1 MYSVVN
7 GLPLVF
13 SNIICNLRFKFSCTL
28 PLLDL
33 FSFLFD
39 EDEDDEDDDEDDDDD
54 DDWLV
59 VEGRTWVMDDKL
71 DPTDGSVFPEDCAR
85 RADNNDADE
94 FIVFPVLF
102 PNLGCIS
109 LLDDDDDDDDDVGI
123 CVVAK
128 LSATTLLS

>member
-39 EDEDDEDDDEDDDDD
+39 EDDD
-54 DDWLV
+54 LKMI
-59 VEGRTWVMDDKL
+59 GTQL
-71 DPTDGSVFPEDCAR
+71 ANGSK
-85 RADNNDADE
+85 
-94 FIVFPVLF
+94 
-102 PNLGCIS
+102 
-109 LLDDDDDDDDDVGI
+109 LLDAPPYLSSESKAGSI
-123 CVVAK
+123 KQKHAK
-128 LSATTLLS
+128 AKSTPYKRTDHKSFDGQNKLKRKLFD